1 MCSQETKIT
10 LIYMYIIFSMQQSM
24 MIDKMLLGHNF
35 VGKMDKCEKKK
46 KYKSS
51 NSIGKTYPVIFMS
64 NMNTKLLWY

>member
-1 MCSQETKIT
+1 
-10 LIYMYIIFSMQQSM
+10 MQQSM